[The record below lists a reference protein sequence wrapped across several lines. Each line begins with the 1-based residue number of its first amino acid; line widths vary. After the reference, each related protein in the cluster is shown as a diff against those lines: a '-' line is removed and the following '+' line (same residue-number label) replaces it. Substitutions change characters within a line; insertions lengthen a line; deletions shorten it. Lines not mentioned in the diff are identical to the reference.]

1 MELELEAEAEE
12 VWLASMLPFS
22 CLTTNKSKTRTFLK
36 AGATDGY
43 AQHKVRER
51 DGERERMKE
60 REKERQRER

>member
-1 MELELEAEAEE
+1 MELELELEAEE

-43 AQHKVRER
+43 AQHKVRGNDRER
-51 DGERERMKE
+51 EMKRERER
-60 REKERQRER
+60 